1 MKWTKMGLI
10 YCPDGK
16 YPWAKHTA
24 MYPTPLFME
33 DSNILRIYVGFR
45 DGNGVGRIGYVDVDA
60 DDPSHVLDVSKKPS
74 LDIGVDGCFDDNGVI
89 PNMAIKREGK
99 LFLYYH
105 GYQIPQKV
113 KFLGFGGLAFSNNYE
128 TFARYKHV
136 PIMDRDDEDFIVRV
150 PLSMLYENGIWK
162 VWYVGGSGFR
172 TEGERILPLY
182 TIKYT
187 ESDDGISFNKPG
199 QVCIQLQGDE
209 YRAGR
214 CCVIRDS
221 GIYKM
226 FGCTATKLKGYR
238 MTYAESKNGVNWER
252 KDDEVG
258 IDVSSN
264 GWDSKM
270 IGYPYVA
277 KIKGKTFMFYNGNDY
292 GKEGFG
298 YAVLENE

>member
-10 YCPDGK
+10 YGPDGK

-24 MYPTPLFME
+24 TYPTPLFME

-45 DGNGVGRIGYVDVDA
+45 DENGVGRVGYVDVDA
-60 DDPSHVLDVSKKPS
+60 DDPSHVLDVSKKPA
-74 LDIGVDGCFDDNGVI
+74 LDIGVAGCFDDNGVI
-89 PNMAIKREGK
+89 PNIAIKRDGK

-113 KFLGFGGLAFSNNYE
+113 KFLGFGGLAFSDNYE
-128 TFARYKHV
+128 TFTRYKHV

-150 PLSMLYENGIWK
+150 PLSMLYENGTWK

-187 ESDDGISFNKPG
+187 ESEDGISFNKPG
-199 QVCIQLQGDE
+199 QVCIQLRGDE

-214 CCVIRDS
+214 CCVIKDS

-270 IGYPYVA
+270 IGFPAVV
-277 KIKGKTFMFYNGNDY
+277 KCKGKTFMFYNGNDY
-292 GKEGFG
+292 GKDGFG